1 MVTKTTNGITVSV
14 ITEYQPGYSSPSQYH
29 YVFTYKI
36 KIRNE
41 SENTIKLLRRFWKIH
56 DATFNKRE
64 ISGEGVVGKQPVI
77 EPGEFHEYISGCT
90 LKSGIGKMYGHYT
103 VERLIDG
110 GMLTINIP
118 EFVMVAPFKL
128 N

>member
-41 SENTIKLLRRFWKIH
+41 SENTIKLLKRFWKIH
-56 DATFNKRE
+56 DATYNQRE

-90 LKSGIGKMYGHYT
+90 LKSGYGKMYGHYT

-110 GMLTINIP
+110 GMLKINIP